1 MGGIEN
7 IIKVLDELETGN
19 YPFLDFIELNACS
32 SGCVGGVLTVENPYI
47 AKVKI
52 QNLKRYLP
60 VMQSR
65 YSKEVIENL
74 PEQFSTDMFV
84 MNSVTKSGSDMLAA
98 MSLMKKAQEVYA
110 VLPEF
115 DCGACGSPTCMAFSQ
130 DVAKGN
136 AVLTDCL
143 MLGRK
148 NKAKNEGGDI

>member
-1 MGGIEN
+1 M
-7 IIKVLDELETGN
+7 K
-19 YPFLDFIELNACS
+19 
-32 SGCVGGVLTVENPYI
+32 
-47 AKVKI
+47 
-52 QNLKRYLP
+52 
-60 VMQSR
+60 
-65 YSKEVIENL
+65 
-74 PEQFSTDMFV
+74 
-84 MNSVTKSGSDMLAA
+84 A

-148 NKAKNEGGDI
+148 NKQKNEGGDI